1 LIFKNFFLKEMPIPD
16 FQSIFLPLLKFSGD
30 NQEHSSREAVDSL
43 AKFFKLTDE
52 ELATLLP
59 SGKQATF
66 ANRVNWAKTYLKMA
80 GLLKDIRRG
89 TFAITPQ
96 GLEVLKSN
104 PAVMNV
110 RFLKQFP
117 GFAEKHKGNGKRET
131 ETSESFT
138 TTAQK
143 SPDEILSDA
152 IGEIRRNL
160 KAEILQN
167 IMNCSPTFFERL
179 VVELLVKMGYGG
191 SIQDAGEVTKQSGD
205 GGIDGIIKEDKLGLD
220 FIYIQAK
227 RWENPVSR
235 PEIQKFAGALM
246 GKQASK
252 GVFITTS
259 KFTNEARDFV
269 RSIQSK
275 IVLVDGEQLAEY
287 MIDHNVGVSVIDS
300 YEIKKVDLDYF
311 SEM

>member
-1 LIFKNFFLKEMPIPD
+1 MPIPD
-16 FQSIFLPLLKFSGD
+16 FQTIFLPLLQFAGD
-30 NQEHSSREAVDSL
+30 GNEHSGKEAVESL
-43 AKFFKLTDE
+43 SVHFKLSEE

-66 ANRVNWAKTYLKMA
+66 PNRVNWAKTYLKMA

-96 GLEVLKSN
+96 GLDVLKSN
-104 PAVMNV
+104 PTSMNV
-110 RFLKQFP
+110 KFLKQFP
-117 GFAEKHKGNGKRET
+117 GFVEKHQGNGKKET
-131 ETSESFT
+131 DSIGNLPTI
-138 TTAQK
+138 AQK
-143 SPDEILSDA
+143 SPDEILSEA
-152 IGEIRRNL
+152 VQEIRQNL

-259 KFTNEARDFV
+259 KFTNEAREFV

-311 SEM
+311 TEM